1 MAITKPDAILQLE
14 KFASY
19 KCDGGCI
26 FNHPAGAFI
35 IKYLKV
41 NDAISRTIQY
51 RMDTDLLWHFGS
63 PEDLL
68 SVYHPAM
75 CLELVSQ
82 RHYGMPKLSK
92 PLEIK
97 GIPQS
102 FGLPYIWGG
111 QNKVK
116 VTNQVFIKENDIFI
130 KVRDYMSETF
140 RPPLEFTGAPLSVI
154 LKNFFPEKTIK
165 SKFIYDDCW
174 GSVVFR
180 GEAWVCF
187 RNVLPLVK
195 EESLI
200 ISLPTLIKLS
210 QKHPGFGRDWE
221 FFCEELINQI
231 KNESKKE

>member
-1 MAITKPDAILQLE
+1 MAITKPDEILQLE

-26 FNHPAGAFI
+26 FNHPAGTFI

-41 NDAISRTIQY
+41 NGTISRTIQY
-51 RMDTDLLWHFGS
+51 RMDTDVLWHLGQ

-75 CLELVSQ
+75 RLELVSQ
-82 RHYGMPKLSK
+82 RRYGMPKLSK
-92 PLEIK
+92 PPEIK
-97 GIPQS
+97 GIPES

-111 QNKVK
+111 QNNVK
-116 VTNQVFIKENDIFI
+116 VTNQVFIKGNDVFV
-130 KVRDYMSETF
+130 KVRDYMSDTF
-140 RPPLEFTGAPLSVI
+140 RPPLGFTGAPLSVI

-174 GSVVFR
+174 GNVVLR
-180 GEAWVCF
+180 SEAWVCF
-187 RNVLPLVK
+187 RNVLPLIK

-200 ISLPTLIKLS
+200 ISLPALVKLS
-210 QKHPGFGRDWE
+210 QKLPGFGRDWE
-221 FFCEELINQI
+221 FFCEGLINQV
-231 KNESKKE
+231 KNDSNKE